1 MQPETSHVIKAKLG
15 AQKAEEPKSTNRPIK
30 IRLII
35 APAIAPVIAPAH
47 TPALTPAIAPAP
59 APTLTPTLTPALT
72 PALTF
77 PEYFTDL

>member
-35 APAIAPVIAPAH
+35 P
-47 TPALTPAIAPAP
+47 PAIAPAP

-72 PALTF
+72 PTLTF

>member
-35 APAIAPVIAPAH
+35 APVIAPAH

-72 PALTF
+72 PTLTF